1 MYLRVK
7 YAETEKGIC
16 VLRCYGYE
24 RTLVIPDELMGR
36 PVTELAPYACSSSDS
51 GDRWKKYEIQETVL
65 HEEEKLPGKEQELA
79 GELLTEVYLPRH
91 LKRIGTYAFYFC
103 RQLKILHVQGELE
116 DIEGGAFMWCKGL
129 NRLIFRNIPW
139 ENKVVYNVL
148 SEFTQELE
156 ASLFF
161 ADGTTLTLTFPEYYE
176 ESVENTPARIIDTHW
191 HGSGYKYRQ
200 CFPERKLDLGG
211 YDRLFPYAVANELPD
226 TCIHLAC
233 NRLKNPLSM
242 TEEAK
247 RQYQEFLRE
256 HGKELVRDAVKQE
269 DLECFLFMEK
279 QGFLDEELAAFAA
292 RLAAERGAAEVGSFL
307 MDYRRRHSGRRK
319 KTFEL

>member
-7 YAETEKGIC
+7 YAETENGIC

-24 RTLVIPDELMGR
+24 QTLVIPDELMGR
-36 PVTELAPYACSSSDS
+36 PVTELAPYACSSSDP

-65 HEEEKLPGKEQELA
+65 HEEEKLPGEEQELA

-129 NRLIFRNIPW
+129 NRLTFRNIPW

-200 CFPERKLDLGG
+200 CFPERKLDLG
-211 YDRLFPYAVANELPD
+211 
-226 TCIHLAC
+226 
-233 NRLKNPLSM
+233 
-242 TEEAK
+242 
-247 RQYQEFLRE
+247 
-256 HGKELVRDAVKQE
+256 
-269 DLECFLFMEK
+269 
-279 QGFLDEELAAFAA
+279 
-292 RLAAERGAAEVGSFL
+292 
-307 MDYRRRHSGRRK
+307 
-319 KTFEL
+319 